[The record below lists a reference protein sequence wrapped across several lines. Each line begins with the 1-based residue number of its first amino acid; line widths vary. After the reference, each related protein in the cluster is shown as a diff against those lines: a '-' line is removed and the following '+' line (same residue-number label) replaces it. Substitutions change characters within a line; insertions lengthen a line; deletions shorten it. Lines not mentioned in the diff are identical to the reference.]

1 MECILFSA
9 RRSAGIT
16 PRVPNLTLLLSA
28 AFNPAPLPLLSPF
41 CTSPKSAEG
50 GIFIYLFFSPLSL
63 GRLTSRADSKLQEK
77 GFFTLGYSLQWQKLY
92 QTSLTRIWLNE
103 L

>member
-1 MECILFSA
+1 MYFIFSLSLC
-9 RRSAGIT
+9 RNH
-16 PRVPNLTLLLSA
+16 PRVLNLTLLLSA
-28 AFNPAPLPLLSPF
+28 AFKPAPLPLLSPF
-41 CTSPKSAEG
+41 CTSPKSAEE
-50 GIFIYLFFSPLSL
+50 FFFFFSFFL

>member
-1 MECILFSA
+1 MLS
-9 RRSAGIT
+9 
-16 PRVPNLTLLLSA
+16 NLHHC
-28 AFNPAPLPLLSPF
+28 APLSLLRFPEVGGGGFF
-41 CTSPKSAEG
+41 C
-50 GIFIYLFFSPLSL
+50 FFSLLL

-77 GFFTLGYSLQWQKLY
+77 GFFTLGYSLWWQKLY